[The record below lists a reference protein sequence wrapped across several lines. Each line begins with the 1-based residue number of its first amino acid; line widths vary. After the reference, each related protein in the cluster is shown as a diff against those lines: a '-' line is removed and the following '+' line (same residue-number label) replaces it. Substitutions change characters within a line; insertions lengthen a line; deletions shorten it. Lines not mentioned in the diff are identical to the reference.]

1 LQKERDDL
9 LTKNKKL
16 RKKID
21 QGDRLIKEA
30 GEKYAELDQDK
41 KNLEQKIQTV

>member
-9 LTKNKKL
+9 LNKNKKL

-30 GEKYAELDQDK
+30 GEKYTELDQDK
-41 KNLEQKIQTV
+41 